1 MKESSRQKKGALRD
15 KILFPFIITDLLI
28 VLLSVAIIIP
38 VISGVL
44 KNTLK
49 QKGLYIAESVALH
62 SLEYVLTENQLELIK
77 VLREE
82 QELHK
87 EISYLL
93 ITDLKGKVIC
103 HSFKG
108 GLPMGLE
115 KANSLGSHQ
124 KNNIILLDTGKY
136 FVYDIAVPLTVQGV
150 LLGSLRVG
158 VFNESIPRIL
168 SKIIFMLIALISLA
182 IFIKILAS
190 YWFTLAAMEPVKKL
204 QRATEAMM
212 CGDLSVRVRIN
223 SKDELEELGNAF
235 NATLEKLEQIL
246 VSKDELSRE
255 VVERKRAENAALAV
269 NAKLEQNVEELAEAY
284 AKLKESQKEL
294 LQSAKFGAIGQLAS
308 SVAHEVRNPLAII
321 MQSIEYLDCKVA
333 PEDKEIIQMA
343 KHNIQRADTIVAT
356 LLDFAKE
363 KGLNVVPVDI
373 NSIIEDSLILTH
385 YSNREGKIGIVK
397 ELGKDLPQVLVDRQK
412 MKQVLVNV
420 NLNALQAMPN
430 GGTLFLRTY
439 LAEFK
444 RLQAGGENKNGD
456 QPLPVKKAVII
467 EIEDEG
473 AGISEENL
481 KNVFRPF
488 FTTKEE
494 TMGVGLGLSV
504 AKNIVAM
511 HNGLIE
517 IKSRLNQGTKV
528 IITLTVKEAP
538 NGKEEDIDC

>member
-1 MKESSRQKKGALRD
+1 MKESPRQKKGALQD
-15 KILFPFIITDLLI
+15 KILFPFIIIDLLI
-28 VLLSVAIIIP
+28 VLLSIAIIVP

-49 QKGLYIAESVALH
+49 QKGLYIAESVALR

-82 QELHK
+82 QEVDK

-103 HSFKG
+103 HSFKK
-108 GLPMGLE
+108 GLPTGLE
-115 KANSLGSHQ
+115 KANALGSHQ
-124 KNNIILLDTGKY
+124 KNKIILLDTGKY

-158 VFNESIPRIL
+158 VFNESIPRSL

-182 IFIKILAS
+182 IFIKILVS
-190 YWFTLAAMEPVKKL
+190 FWFTLAAMEPVKKL

-212 CGDLSVRVRIN
+212 SGDLSVRVRIN
-223 SKDELEELGNAF
+223 SKDELEELGDAF
-235 NATLEKLEQIL
+235 NATLEKLEQTL

-269 NAKLEQNVEELAEAY
+269 NEKLEQNIGELAEAY
-284 AKLKESQKEL
+284 TKLKESQEEL

-343 KHNIQRADTIVAT
+343 KNNIQRANTIVAT
-356 LLDFAKE
+356 LLDFAKAKE
-363 KGLNVVPVDI
+363 LNVVPVDI
-373 NSIIEDSLILTH
+373 NSIIEDAVILTH
-385 YSNREGKIGIVK
+385 YSNREGKIEIVK

-412 MKQVLVNV
+412 IEQVLVNV
-420 NLNALQAMPN
+420 NLNALQAMPK

-439 LAEFK
+439 LAEFN

-456 QPLPVKKAVII
+456 PLLPVKKAVII

-473 AGISEENL
+473 VGISEENL

-494 TMGVGLGLSV
+494 AMGVGLGLSV
-504 AKNIVAM
+504 AKDVIAM
-511 HNGLIE
+511 HNGQIE
-517 IKSRLNQGTKV
+517 IKSKLNQGTKV
-528 IITLTVKEAP
+528 IITLVVEGGA
-538 NGKEEDIDC
+538 